1 MGQDSLRDLPKW
13 HRPQEFLERCAYL
26 GVMPRPE
33 IRIDLDGLKAD
44 LPGIEQKVRVLDV
57 PWVEISSSDIRQRA
71 ARGSS
76 FRYFVPE
83 NVYRLILEHQ
93 LYVAGQLN
101 SD

>member
-1 MGQDSLRDLPKW
+1 
-13 HRPQEFLERCAYL
+13 
-26 GVMPRPE
+26 
-33 IRIDLDGLKAD
+33 
-44 LPGIEQKVRVLDV
+44 
-57 PWVEISSSDIRQRA
+57 VEISSSDIRQRA

-76 FRYFVPE
+76 FRYFMPE